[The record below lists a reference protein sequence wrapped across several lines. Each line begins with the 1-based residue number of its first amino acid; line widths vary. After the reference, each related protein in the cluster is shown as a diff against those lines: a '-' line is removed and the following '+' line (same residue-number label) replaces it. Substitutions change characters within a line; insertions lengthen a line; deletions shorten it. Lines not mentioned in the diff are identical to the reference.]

1 MDEKRSS
8 ATVESSTMQSQLRA
22 KFSSALQSLYDPSA
36 LFDLNRQLILWILL
50 FCSAIFLLTAVVNA
64 YLQIPSVQLQI
75 GMCVIC
81 MGIYWIARKNAYWA
95 HKLTLFPF
103 VAYLV
108 VTTNAWFV
116 NAGIVGSVP
125 IYLTCPAITAIAI
138 LKGSRR
144 MVVLVIL
151 FLHVVFL
158 SLIQFR
164 YPATVLPYS
173 SPTTAQIDILI
184 AVLLVILYCLGVS
197 SLVMHHLDQRR
208 QQAEALL
215 LNVLPLPIAQKMAYR
230 YTGAETIA
238 QSFPQASIIF
248 VDIVNFTGLSARM
261 RPDEL
266 VSFLNNLFSHF
277 DMLAEA
283 YGIEKIKTIGDCYM
297 AAAGVPSPRADHAH
311 VLIRFALTLQAHIK
325 RQQFWEEE
333 ITFRIGINSGPVVA
347 GIIGKQK
354 FAYDLWGD
362 AVNLASRME
371 SQGEPGMIQ
380 ITRTTYEAIV
390 DSFLCV
396 YKGKLDIK
404 GKGAT
409 EIWHVSGVR
418 PEAAPPAVNRMAE
431 TNRVIN
437 QLPYREHYANSLL
450 G

>member
-1 MDEKRSS
+1 
-8 ATVESSTMQSQLRA
+8 MQNQLRS
-22 KFSSALQSLYDPSA
+22 KFSSVLQSLYSPFA

-50 FCSAIFLLTAVVNA
+50 FCSTIFLLSALGNV
-64 YLQIPSVQLQI
+64 YLQIPSACLSLSMSVF
-75 GMCVIC
+75 C
-81 MGIYWIARKNAYWA
+81 MGLYGIARESAYWA
-95 HKLTLFPF
+95 QKLTLFPF
-103 VAYLV
+103 AAYLL
-108 VTTNAWFV
+108 VTTDAWFV
-116 NAGIVGSVP
+116 NAGIMGSVP
-125 IYLTCPAITAIAI
+125 IYLTCPAVTAIAV
-138 LKGSRR
+138 LKGYRR
-144 MVVLVIL
+144 VAVLSIL
-151 FLHVVFL
+151 FIHLTIL
-158 SLIQFR
+158 SLIQFQ

-173 SPTTAQIDILI
+173 SPIAAQIDSLI
-184 AVLLVILYCLGVS
+184 AVLLVILYCLGIG
-197 SLVMHHLDQRR
+197 SLVMYHLDQRR

-248 VDIVNFTGLSARM
+248 IDIVNFTGLSARM

-297 AAAGVPSPRADHAH
+297 AAAGVPYPRADHAH
-311 VLIRFALTLQAHIK
+311 VLIRFALTLQAHVK
-325 RQQFWEEE
+325 RQQFLEEE

-371 SQGEPGMIQ
+371 SQGEPEMIQ
-380 ITRTTYEAIV
+380 ITRTTYEAIA

-409 EIWHVSGVR
+409 EIWHVTGVR
-418 PEAAPPAVNRMAE
+418 PEAATPAVNRVAE
-431 TNRVIN
+431 TNRAIN